1 MDIETLKTIVENG
14 IPNLMLVMEIVALI
28 AGFFASAG
36 LVIYLIGIALLCLG
50 ELRESSRRRSQAPL
64 NRSEPDRGYWPA
76 VVVPN
81 RNKPDSKLSRR
92 ALSIKG
98 SA

>member
-50 ELRESSRRRSQAPL
+50 ELRESSRRRSRAPL
-64 NRSEPDRGYWPA
+64 KLPEPDQAYWLPI
-76 VVVPN
+76 VVPS

-92 ALSIKG
+92 ELSIKG

>member
-1 MDIETLKTIVENG
+1 MDVEILRTMNEII

-28 AGFFASAG
+28 ASFFACAG
-36 LVIYLIGIALLCLG
+36 LGIYLLGIALLCLE
-50 ELRESSRRRSQAPL
+50 ELRQSSRRRSQAPL
-64 NRSEPDRGYWPA
+64 NRPEPDRGYWPA